1 MRDEKIIEL
10 YNARDESAIDETKN
24 KYGKYIYTVAY
35 NLLSSRED
43 AEECENDT
51 YLSAW
56 QSIPPNRP
64 ECLSAFLAGITR
76 NLSMKRLR
84 EKKAARRGGGERAV
98 PIHELEEC
106 LPDDRDMKS
115 DDIAEALNAFLGELG
130 ETERNV
136 FVLRYWYCLSIKD
149 VAEKYGFGR
158 SKVKMMLLRSRE
170 KLTECLKK
178 RGIYL

>member
-1 MRDEKIIEL
+1 MDDSRIVEL
-10 YNARDESAIDETKN
+10 YLSRDESAISLTSE
-24 KYGKYIYTVAY
+24 KYGKRLREIAY
-35 NLLSSRED
+35 GIVND
-43 AEECENDT
+43 PQTAEECENDT